1 MEDESEELGGAV
13 CLLFA
18 SQGGG
23 EEFMMK
29 EKNCIALRFVL
40 NTNDCLRVKETT
52 GPTDWQ

>member
-1 MEDESEELGGAV
+1 VEDESEELGGAV